1 MPFLNLGDIKPK
13 EIIEGYSA
21 RIINGDKMTVVY
33 WEVKAGSPLPEHS
46 HPQEQISNMLDGKYE
61 LTIDGEAKIMEPGD
75 VALIPSNVTHS
86 GKAIT
91 DCIIIDLFHPIREY

>member
-1 MPFLNLGDIKPK
+1 MPFLNLSDIKPK
-13 EIIEGYSA
+13 EIIEGYRA

-61 LTIDGEAKIMEPGD
+61 LTVDGEAKVMEPGD
-75 VALIPSNVTHS
+75 VALIPSNVSHS